1 MEKTTSYERYETY
14 RKAKGL
20 TDYKVA
26 KECGMRQS
34 TLTCWKQ
41 GKYTP
46 KVDKLMLIADL
57 LGVPLEALL
66 GIKPRYGYE
75 D

>member
-1 MEKTTSYERYETY
+1 MEELTSYERYEVY
-14 RKAKGL
+14 RKAKGYS
-20 TDYKVA
+20 DYYVA

-46 KVDKLMLIADL
+46 KVDKMILIADL

>member
-1 MEKTTSYERYETY
+1 MEKLTSYERYEAL
-14 RKAKGL
+14 RNQKGY
-20 TDYKVA
+20 TDYFVA
-26 KECGMRQS
+26 KECGFGQNV
-34 TLTCWKQ
+34 LTKWKQ
-41 GKYTP
+41 GRSTP
-46 KVDKLMLIADL
+46 KVDKLLLIADL

>member
-1 MEKTTSYERYETY
+1 MEELTSYERYEIY

-34 TLTCWKQ
+34 TLSNWKQ

-46 KVDKLMLIADL
+46 KVDKMILIADL